1 MNKTSVERG
10 LFRSTFF
17 RTYKDEEKKNMMTL
31 TEEQFCNPTL
41 IDGCKGIKY
50 GSYEHMDRNGFV
62 RENTRLNGNDVI
74 IGKITPE
81 SVKTTRQTKNVAFK
95 DISTTVRAN
104 EHGIVDK
111 GIVTTNQENYR
122 LAKVR
127 LRQERAPTVG
137 DKFASRAAQK
147 GTVGALYDEAD
158 MPFTEDGIVPDIIV
172 NSHGIPSRM
181 TICQLLECVF
191 SKVGAMSGQF
201 QDGTTFR
208 DFDVQELAETLESY
222 GFQRY
227 GNETMYNGQ
236 TGKMMK
242 YQMFIGP
249 TYYQRLKHM
258 TADKKHARAK
268 GPILSLT
275 HQPAEGKSRGGG
287 LRIGEIRLIVSIS
300 FFVSVRC

>member
-1 MNKTSVERG
+1 
-10 LFRSTFF
+10 
-17 RTYKDEEKKNMMTL
+17 MMTL

-50 GSYEHMDRNGFV
+50 VSYDHLDRNGFV
-62 RENTRLNGNDVI
+62 RENTRLNGNDII

-95 DISTTVRAN
+95 DISTTIRAN

-127 LRQERAPTVG
+127 MRQMRAPTVG

-147 GTVGALYDEAD
+147 GTVGAIYDEVD
-158 MPFTEDGIVPDIIV
+158 MPFTEDGIIPDIIV

-191 SKVGAMSGQF
+191 GKVGALSGEF

-208 DFDVQELAETLESY
+208 DIDVQALAETLESY

-236 TGKMMK
+236 TGQMMK

-258 TADKKHARAK
+258 TIDKKHARAK

-287 LRIGEIRLIVSIS
+287 LRLGEIKLIISVS
-300 FFVSVRC
+300 FLVSVRC